1 VCHDFY
7 NKSNASGLICYSVKV
22 PLGVASASLK
32 IVDEVAFLV
41 KLKLFFK
48 KKIGERAFSLVNT
61 WFHHD
66 SWKHIMDGFKL
77 KASPK
82 KVVWHSFI

>member
-1 VCHDFY
+1 MCHDFY

-32 IVDEVAFLV
+32 TVDEVAFLV
-41 KLKLFFK
+41 KLKLFK
-48 KKIGERAFSLVNT
+48 KKWGKSFFLVNT